1 MLVFFVEIV
10 VEDNIIH
17 LSKVCS
23 ILLPVLFK
31 FSFIFAHSHTLTYI
45 ETEENNKLNQS

>member
-1 MLVFFVEIV
+1 MLVFVVEIV
-10 VEDNIIH
+10 VEDSH

-45 ETEENNKLNQS
+45 ETEENNY

>member
-1 MLVFFVEIV
+1 MLVFVVEIA
-10 VEDNIIH
+10 VEDIH